1 MPWAC
6 GRSHELCVPG
16 IINGGDLGLIEEG
29 VVAQYRVVAEVK
41 DSRCPLVNVGDRMV
55 VEGTMLNLAETTSV
69 CTVALSA
76 IQYSLFMMGKA
87 DDPRDFGRQDVYE
100 LQCPDPADR
109 VVFEI
114 RREPLLK

>member
-1 MPWAC
+1 
-6 GRSHELCVPG
+6 
-16 IINGGDLGLIEEG
+16 
-29 VVAQYRVVAEVK
+29 VAQYRVIAEVK
-41 DSRCPLVNVGDRMV
+41 DSRCPFVNVGDRMV

-76 IQYSLFMMGKA
+76 IQYSLFMMGKV
-87 DDPRDFGRQDVYE
+87 DDPRDFGREDVYE

-114 RREPLLK
+114 RREPLLE